1 MRKKIDTIKEAI
13 HKMDTISADEKTLAV
28 KKIEEWYVED
38 KAMALLPEQLMQ
50 ITKKIRPILV
60 EMGLL

>member
-1 MRKKIDTIKEAI
+1 MRQKLDNIKEAI
-13 HKMDTISADEKTLAV
+13 HKTDDITADEKTLAV

-50 ITKKIRPILV
+50 ITKRIRPILV
-60 EMGLL
+60 EMGLM